1 MNVNRSRKIFRI
13 RDMSSVCLL
22 AFSLL
27 LFGSSALACSCAPY
41 PADEAEAVAM
51 AYERAD
57 AVFLGTVTG
66 VRSKRLQ
73 PLSVRDAT
81 FELSSSWKG
90 LSSYD
95 GAVVRSADG
104 ELACG
109 FNFRKSNRYLVFAH
123 WDADQGI
130 LWTNMCE
137 LTREESEATGL
148 IKVLDELK
156 EQEEAD
162 HHDTGKNA
170 TQPRRNYI
178 L

>member
-1 MNVNRSRKIFRI
+1 
-13 RDMSSVCLL
+13 
-22 AFSLL
+22 
-27 LFGSSALACSCAPY
+27 
-41 PADEAEAVAM
+41 M

-57 AVFLGTVTG
+57 AVFLGTVTD

-73 PLSVRDAT
+73 PLSVRDAS
-81 FELSSSWKG
+81 FEVTSTWKG

-109 FNFRKSNRYLVFAH
+109 FNFRKSSRYLVFAH
-123 WDADQGI
+123 WDAGQGI

-137 LTREESEATGL
+137 LTRKASEATGM

-156 EQEEAD
+156 EREEAGYRD
-162 HHDTGKNA
+162 NDKDA
-170 TQPRRNYI
+170 TQSR
-178 L
+178 